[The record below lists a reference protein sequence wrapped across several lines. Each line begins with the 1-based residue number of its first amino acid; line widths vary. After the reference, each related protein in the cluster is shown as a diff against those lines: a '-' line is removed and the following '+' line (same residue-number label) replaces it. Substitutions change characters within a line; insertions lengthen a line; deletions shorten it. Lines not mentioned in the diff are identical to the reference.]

1 MENRNELM
9 IIYIGY
15 LTELVSSFLFKY
27 FKYSNYLFPKTKVT
41 DVVLFHREA
50 YLSKT
55 AGCIIILVFYILSFL
70 YIFYIRGKYKEN
82 VLIFLKKDTFYLL
95 LLLLF
100 DYTLYMFN
108 IKIMIYESN
117 ALKFIIICL
126 LTNLVVYI
134 KYKKNNIKIK

>member
-1 MENRNELM
+1 MKKRNELI

-15 LTELVSSFLFKY
+15 ITKLVSSLMFKY

-41 DVVLFHREA
+41 NVVLFNREA

-55 AGCIIILVFYILSFL
+55 IGCIIILAFYILSLL
-70 YIFYIRGKYKEN
+70 YIFFIRCKYLEN
-82 VLIFLKKDTFYLL
+82 DLIFLKKDTFYLI

-117 ALKFIIICL
+117 ALKFVIVCL
-126 LTNLVVYI
+126 LTNLIVYI